1 VDIEKQMAQKNH
13 GKRRC
18 VMRII
23 PVASGKGGVG
33 KSLIAANLA
42 VAFAQEGQR
51 VVLADLDLGASNL
64 HLVLGHQSPKTGIGT
79 FLNNTKS
86 DFNEVIADTD
96 VRGLRFIPGD
106 TEIPGTANLKTFQL
120 KALVKRFMAL
130 ENETDILV
138 LDLGAGTHQSIL
150 DFFLLSGQGIVV
162 SAPAV
167 TAVLNAYVFLKNTVF
182 RLMYTSLR
190 KGSPARA
197 YLEKVRRDGSG
208 PQRLYI
214 PKMLP
219 EIKKIDPASYDKFT
233 NRMSHFHPRLIMNLI
248 DDPKD
253 ADVAMKIRRSCEE
266 YLDLKIEH
274 LGVVYRDSVQD
285 TALSSRL
292 PVLLYKPRSVLSQ
305 AVYRIADKILQSDED
320 DYSLN
325 AKDIEE
331 SFQEAG
337 LEAEIDFSSKM
348 EYVEDLL
355 HSGALSQGDLVET
368 VKSQQLEIAKLKK
381 ENNFIKLKLSNAITQ
396 GFKP

>member
-1 VDIEKQMAQKNH
+1 M
-13 GKRRC
+13 
-18 VMRII
+18 MRII

-33 KSLIAANLA
+33 KSLVAANLG
-42 VAFAQEGQR
+42 VAFAQAGQR

-79 FLNNTKS
+79 FLNDTKS

-106 TEIPGTANLKTFQL
+106 TEIPGTANLKPFQL
-120 KALVKRFMAL
+120 KALVRRFLAL
-130 ENETDILV
+130 KNEADILI

-167 TAVLNAYVFLKNTVF
+167 TAVLNAYVFLKNSVF
-182 RLMYTSLR
+182 RLMYTVFG

-197 YLEKVRRDGSG
+197 YLEKARKDGSG
-208 PQRLYI
+208 PQKLYI
-214 PKMLP
+214 PRMLP
-219 EIKKIDPASYDKFT
+219 EIKKIDAASYEKFM
-233 NRMSHFHPRLIMNLI
+233 NRIEHFHPKLIMNMI

-274 LGVVYRDSVQD
+274 LGVVYRDTVQD

-292 PVLLYKPRSVLSQ
+292 PILLYKPQSVLSQ
-305 AVYRIADKILQSDED
+305 AIYRIADKILQSEEESYGLD
-320 DYSLN
+320 DRE
-325 AKDIEE
+325 IEE

-337 LEAEIDFSSKM
+337 LEAEIDFGARM

-381 ENNFIKLKLSNAITQ
+381 ENSFLKLKLSSAMSK